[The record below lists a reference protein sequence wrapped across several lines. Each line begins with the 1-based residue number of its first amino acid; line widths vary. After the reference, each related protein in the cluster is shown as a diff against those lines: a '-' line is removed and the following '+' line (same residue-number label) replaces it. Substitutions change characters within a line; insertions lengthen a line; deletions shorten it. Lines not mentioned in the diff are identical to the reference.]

1 MQLPTALL
9 ATLRVGLGATAL
21 MTTACAS
28 TSAQRG
34 PDAFPGLQ
42 PARKNATP
50 VMVTV
55 PVAEPKPAQPIATP
69 EPTPPANPAW
79 ECGPCGMG

>member
-21 MTTACAS
+21 LTTACAS

-42 PARKNATP
+42 PASNAQP

-55 PVAEPKPAQPIATP
+55 PVAESKPAQPIATP
-69 EPTPPANPAW
+69 DATPPANPTW
-79 ECGPCGMG
+79 ECAACGRG

>member
-21 MTTACAS
+21 MTSACAS
-28 TSAQRG
+28 TAAHDG

-42 PARKNATP
+42 PASKDPTP

-55 PVAEPKPAQPIATP
+55 PVAEPKPAPPIATP

-79 ECGPCGMG
+79 ECGPCGRG

>member
-21 MTTACAS
+21 LTTACAT

-34 PDAFPGLQ
+34 PDAFPGLS
-42 PARKNATP
+42 PSSKNEPT
-50 VMVTV
+50 MVTV
-55 PVAEPKPAQPIATP
+55 PVSETTKPVQPIAP
-69 EPTPPANPAW
+69 QVEPPPVSEPCLA
-79 ECGPCGMG
+79 CGMG